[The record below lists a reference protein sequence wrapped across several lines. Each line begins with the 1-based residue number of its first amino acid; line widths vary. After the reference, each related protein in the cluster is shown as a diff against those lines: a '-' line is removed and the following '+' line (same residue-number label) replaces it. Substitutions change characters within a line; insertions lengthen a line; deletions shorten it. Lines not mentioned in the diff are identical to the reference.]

1 MKSKRERHKE
11 LGRQRATI
19 INRAL
24 RERPHD
30 FMDVFKEEPVLSISA
45 EMEAIEMEI
54 MQPDFER
61 LEAEVLRLEHFGDT
75 IHRINKV
82 ARTIALITEIRK
94 GSLNGEESPR

>member
-61 LEAEVLRLEHFGDT
+61 LFQCSSAPKDGCYSGWY
-75 IHRINKV
+75 IP
-82 ARTIALITEIRK
+82 LISRCK
-94 GSLNGEESPR
+94 

>member
-1 MKSKRERHKE
+1 MKSKRERHRE
-11 LGRQRATI
+11 LGKQRVAI
-19 INRAL
+19 INRAM

-30 FMDVFKEEPVLSISA
+30 FMDAFKEEPILSINA

-75 IHRINKV
+75 VHRINKV

-94 GSLNGEESPR
+94 EEL